1 MKQPFIF
8 GEITWNHGTTY
19 GLISGSFEDCK
30 DFLEELK
37 VEAKSAISEEENL
50 RIWDELREI
59 ARDLENGSVMKL
71 PYAKKYYP
79 ILIALCNQIR
89 EVLKHNLGNSPNKP
103 KSWRLFRCE

>member
-8 GEITWNHGTTY
+8 GEITSNHGTTY

-37 VEAKSAISEEENL
+37 VEAKSAKSEEENL

-59 ARDLENGSVMKL
+59 ARDLEKESVVGL

-79 ILIALCNQIR
+79 ILIALCDQIR

-103 KSWRLFRCE
+103 KN